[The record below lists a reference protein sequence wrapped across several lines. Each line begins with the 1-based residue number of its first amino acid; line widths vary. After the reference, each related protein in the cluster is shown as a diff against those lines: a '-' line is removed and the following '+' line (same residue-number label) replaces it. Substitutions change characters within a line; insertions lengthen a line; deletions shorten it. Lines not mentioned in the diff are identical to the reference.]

1 MKVEVSN
8 GEIIDKYTI
17 LLIKE
22 KNILDSIKNKNIKY
36 ELSLLK
42 TLIELINIDQNH
54 IDELFEINNKLWNI
68 EEDIRIKEK
77 NNEFDAIFIDLARSV
92 YKVNTLRYVAKQ
104 KINEITNSAIKEEK
118 SH

>member
-22 KNILDSIKNKNIKY
+22 KKILDSIKNKNIKY

-68 EEDIRIKEK
+68 EEDIS
-77 NNEFDAIFIDLARSV
+77 NNPE
-92 YKVNTLRYVAKQ
+92 
-104 KINEITNSAIKEEK
+104 
-118 SH
+118 